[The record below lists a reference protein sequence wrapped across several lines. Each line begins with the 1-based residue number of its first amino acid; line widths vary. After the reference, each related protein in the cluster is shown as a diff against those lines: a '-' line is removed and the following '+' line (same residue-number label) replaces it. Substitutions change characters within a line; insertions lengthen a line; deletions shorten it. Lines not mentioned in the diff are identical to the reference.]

1 MLPLPLVLPYKNPCH
16 CWPTR
21 VCCPTLT
28 KTDYL
33 APLRTRH
40 KQGSCSSGPCVWG
53 LLFCFFGPH
62 SCKLGWSCGA
72 MYASLLCW
80 RRNEEKPPPRPHTR
94 PDTPHQAGPPPLSRP
109 CIGDIF
115 ITHQI
120 SVRLS
125 FTSPDLLG
133 AAEKSYSQASEG
145 LVKKSINYI
154 YIQLLWRA
162 MQTQAATCEMTRPS
176 VCLSACKCTSLSL
189 PGSILRTPSC
199 GSSQVWHRY
208 QTFPICVLFLS
219 HKRTT

>member
-1 MLPLPLVLPYKNPCH
+1 MCEGFCFAALGRTAVSWGGLVELC
-16 CWPTR
+16 
-21 VCCPTLT
+21 
-28 KTDYL
+28 
-33 APLRTRH
+33 TRH
-40 KQGSCSSGPCVWG
+40 CCVDV
-53 LLFCFFGPH
+53 
-62 SCKLGWSCGA
+62 A
-72 MYASLLCW
+72 MK
-80 RRNEEKPPPRPHTR
+80 RNHPPDPIPGQT
-94 PDTPHQAGPPPLSRP
+94 PPHQAGPPPLSRP